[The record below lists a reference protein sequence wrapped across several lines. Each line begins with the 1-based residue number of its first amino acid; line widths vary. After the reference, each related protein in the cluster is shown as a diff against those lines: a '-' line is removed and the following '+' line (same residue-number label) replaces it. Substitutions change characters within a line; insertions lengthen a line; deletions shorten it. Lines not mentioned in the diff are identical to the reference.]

1 MSSYIFKS
9 CRFCSATKQMEQ
21 PRVSAQSVFR
31 ERVTEHVQCI
41 DRNHGGV
48 RQSPGPGLGFSGSR
62 PSSASIQ
69 LCVLWDMAFLFWASF
84 CTMKEPDLYGPCH
97 TPNLGSKVLGNSPII
112 IFFKGQQWAGKGVS
126 SNAAAAFLTGTHYSL
141 GKEINQC
148 SLPPLSLGVSAIFIS
163 L

>member
-97 TPNLGSKVLGNSPII
+97 TPNLGSKVLGIP
-112 IFFKGQQWAGKGVS
+112 QS
-126 SNAAAAFLTGTHYSL
+126 SLRGSNGL
-141 GKEINQC
+141 GKE
-148 SLPPLSLGVSAIFIS
+148 SLAMQQQHFLLGPTTLWGRKSISALSLHSVWEFPPF